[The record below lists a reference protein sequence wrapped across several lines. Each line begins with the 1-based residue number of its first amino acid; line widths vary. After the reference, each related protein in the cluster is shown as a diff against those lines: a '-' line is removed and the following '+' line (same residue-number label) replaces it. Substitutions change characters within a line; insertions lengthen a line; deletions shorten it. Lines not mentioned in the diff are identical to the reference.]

1 MQQYAQ
7 GLQKANCTDE
17 GGRENIGFTDA
28 GDWNKVVELTKDRY
42 KLMPYV
48 IMGHH
53 ENRWPDFKGFHW
65 KNYTKEVEADI
76 EYIKNSK

>member
-1 MQQYAQ
+1 
-7 GLQKANCTDE
+7 
-17 GGRENIGFTDA
+17 
-28 GDWNKVVELTKDRY
+28 
-42 KLMPYV
+42 MPYV